1 MQGKHNLSLENRKI
15 LNMTG
20 IIDVESSNDTSV
32 KLNTELGKL
41 LISGTDMSIEI
52 INTETGDF
60 SLKGEIKKIEY
71 KTSGNSGKFSSLFK

>member
-1 MQGKHNLSLENRKI
+1 MQGKHHLNLENRKI

-20 IIDVESSNDTSV
+20 VLDVESSNDTSV

-41 LISGTDMSIEI
+41 LILGTDMSIEI

>member
-1 MQGKHNLSLENRKI
+1 MQGKHHLNLENRKI

-20 IIDVESSNDTSV
+20 VLDVESSNDTSV
-32 KLNTELGKL
+32 KLNTELGKV
-41 LISGTDMSIEI
+41 LILGTDMSIEI